1 MWQAESRPDRGIKIF
16 TGSAILLP
24 LRARSEAVRKR
35 LFKGRKQHR
44 KAGLLPALT
53 PLCINQTRITTMPTF
68 TDKLTCGTIAFFA
81 TIFVSFGQANSP
93 APDSNE
99 KTAVKAPSGPS
110 TNPAKS
116 ADKSE
121 SAVAPVTVVQ
131 ATSATSTPAAVKP
144 APPQPSTST
153 PATTTIP
160 PVAADTATESGGV
173 GVREFQG
180 DDVGQ
185 VLRLLARQA
194 KVNMVVSDQVTGT
207 VTMRLEDVTA
217 VQAIAIIVKAKGLF
231 MDQIDHVYYIKTPAE
246 KTAEPT
252 ESDSYQFSYSRAKEV
267 APLLA
272 SQLSSKDPPQ
282 FDERTNTI
290 FFRETRSNIDTV
302 RKLLVTID
310 KPTKQVMIEA
320 RWVEV
325 PATRKQ
331 SYGINGAGVVGS
343 SSNAK
348 TISYG
353 APASSSGSSSSTSG
367 NVPLSDLALGN
378 AANHNILGNFSQL
391 ALGQFAIL
399 SVPQMSATLLLL
411 NEESDAE
418 FLANPRVVT
427 ADNLQAKIEIN
438 RAQPVPQLNFNEQ
451 TATAVFGGF
460 QDKKFGNTLI
470 VTPSI
475 NKDNFVTM
483 KVKPEISNKV
493 GDSTFVFAGATVSSP
508 IIDTRTLESNVLIRS
523 GDTLAIGGLLQDEV
537 GKARNKVPLLGDV
550 PVLGYLFQERLNN
563 RVKRNL
569 LVFVTPTIINSKY
582 GTGLED
588 QVNGLHHVGEE
599 YSDINGWR
607 NNAKGAVRLVPTGH
621 RQVVADYPKPGTP
634 PPPAMGEQDVQF
646 KSSAK
651 DRDF

>member
-1 MWQAESRPDRGIKIF
+1 
-16 TGSAILLP
+16 
-24 LRARSEAVRKR
+24 
-35 LFKGRKQHR
+35 
-44 KAGLLPALT
+44 
-53 PLCINQTRITTMPTF
+53 MPTF
-68 TDKLTCGTIAFFA
+68 TDKLTCATIAFFA
-81 TIFVSFGQANSP
+81 TIFVSFGQANPP

-121 SAVAPVTVVQ
+121 SVAAPVTVVQ
-131 ATSATSTPAAVKP
+131 ATSATSTPAVVKP
-144 APPQPSTST
+144 AAPQPSTST
-153 PATTTIP
+153 PATTTVP
-160 PVAADTATESGGV
+160 PIAADTATESGGV
-173 GVREFQG
+173 GVRDFQG

-194 KVNMVVSDQVTGT
+194 KINMVVSDQVTGT

-217 VQAIAIIVKAKGLF
+217 LQAIAIIVKAKGLF

-320 RWVEV
+320 RLVEV
-325 PATRKQ
+325 TANPLQ
-331 SYGINGAGVVGS
+331 SYGIDWSGTVGS
-343 SSNAK
+343 ASQGK
-348 TISYG
+348 TFSYG
-353 APASSSGSSSSTSG
+353 APRSASSTTSTGG
-367 NVPLSDLALGN
+367 NIPLSDLALGN
-378 AANHNILGNFSQL
+378 PANPNILGNFSKL
-391 ALGQFAIL
+391 IPGQFAIL
-399 SVPQMSATLLLL
+399 SVPQMSATLRFL
-411 NEESDAE
+411 NEDADAE

-451 TATAVFGGF
+451 TATAVCGGF

-475 NKDNFVTM
+475 NKDNFVTL

-607 NNAKGAVRLVPTGH
+607 NNAKGVVRLVPTGH

>member
-1 MWQAESRPDRGIKIF
+1 MA
-16 TGSAILLP
+16 
-24 LRARSEAVRKR
+24 
-35 LFKGRKQHR
+35 
-44 KAGLLPALT
+44 
-53 PLCINQTRITTMPTF
+53 TF
-68 TDKLTCGTIAFFA
+68 TFKLTCGTIAFLA
-81 TIFVSFGQANSP
+81 AISVSFGQATSP
-93 APDSNE
+93 APESTE
-99 KTAVKAPSGPS
+99 KKAGNANS
-110 TNPAKS
+110 AKN
-116 ADKSE
+116 ADKSQ
-121 SAVAPVTVVQ
+121 SVPGPLTVVQ
-131 ATSATSTPAAVKP
+131 ATSATSTPAAK
-144 APPQPSTST
+144 APQPSTST
-153 PATTTIP
+153 PATTVP
-160 PVAADTATESGGV
+160 PPAAAESATESGGV

-217 VQAIAIIVKAKGLF
+217 LQAIAIIVKAKGLS

-272 SQLSSKDPPQ
+272 SQLASKDPPQ

-290 FFRETRSNIDTV
+290 FFRETRSNLDNI

-320 RWVEV
+320 RLVEV
-325 PATRKQ
+325 TANPQQ
-331 SYGINGAGVVGS
+331 SYGIDWSGVVGS
-343 SSNAK
+343 ASNGK
-348 TISYG
+348 TFQYG
-353 APASSSGSSSSTSG
+353 GPTTSSSGGGTGNNSTFNG
-367 NVPLSDLALGN
+367 AVGPLPLGN
-378 AANHNILGNFSQL
+378 PNNPNFLGSFGHL
-391 ALGQFAIL
+391 AFGQFAIL
-399 SVPQMSATLLLL
+399 TVPQMSATLRLL
-411 NEESDAE
+411 NEDSDAE

-475 NKDNFVTM
+475 NKDNFVTL

-508 IIDTRTLESNVLIRS
+508 IIDTRSLDSNVLIHS

-537 GKARNKVPLLGDV
+537 AKARNKVPLIGDV
-550 PVLGYLFQERLNN
+550 PVLGYLFQNHLNS
-563 RVKRNL
+563 RTKRNL
-569 LVFVTPTIINSKY
+569 LVFVTPTIISSKY

-588 QVNGLHHVGEE
+588 QVSGLHHVGEE
-599 YSDINGWR
+599 YADINGWR
-607 NNAKGAVRLVPTGH
+607 NNAKGAVRLVPTGN

-634 PPPAMGEQDVQF
+634 PPPAMGEEIQF

>member
-1 MWQAESRPDRGIKIF
+1 
-16 TGSAILLP
+16 
-24 LRARSEAVRKR
+24 
-35 LFKGRKQHR
+35 
-44 KAGLLPALT
+44 
-53 PLCINQTRITTMPTF
+53 MPTF
-68 TDKLTCGTIAFFA
+68 TDKLTYGTIAFFA
-81 TIFVSFGQANSP
+81 AIFVSFGQASLP
-93 APDSNE
+93 APDSNPDQQ
-99 KTAVKAPSGPS
+99 TAKAPSGPS

-116 ADKSE
+116 ADKSA
-121 SAVAPVTVVQ
+121 SAASPLTVVQ
-131 ATSATSTPAAVKP
+131 ATSTTSTPAAVKP

-153 PATTTIP
+153 PATTTVP
-160 PVAADTATESGGV
+160 PVAADTVTESGGV

-194 KVNMVVSDQVTGT
+194 KINMVVSDQVTGT

-217 VQAIAIIVKAKGLF
+217 LQAIAIITKAKGLF

-252 ESDSYQFSYSRAKEV
+252 ESDSYQFSYSRAKDV
-267 APLLA
+267 SPLLA

-290 FFRETRSNIDTV
+290 FFRETRSNIDSV

-320 RWVEV
+320 RLVEV
-325 PATRKQ
+325 TANPQQ
-331 SYGINGAGVVGS
+331 SYGIDWSGVVGS
-343 SSNAK
+343 ASQGK
-348 TISYG
+348 TFSYG
-353 APASSSGSSSSTSG
+353 APRTTSSTGTGG
-367 NVPLSDLALGN
+367 NIPLSDLALGN
-378 AANHNILGNFSQL
+378 PANPNILGNFSKL
-391 ALGQFAIL
+391 IPGQFAIL
-399 SVPQMSATLLLL
+399 SVPQMSATLRFL
-411 NEESDAE
+411 NEDADAE
-418 FLANPRVVT
+418 FLANPRIVT

-508 IIDTRTLESNVLIRS
+508 IIDTRALESNVLIRS
-523 GDTLAIGGLLQDEV
+523 GDTLAIGGLIQDEV
-537 GKARNKVPLLGDV
+537 AKAHNKVPLLGDV
-550 PVLGYLFQERLNN
+550 PVLGYLFQNHLNA
-563 RVKRNL
+563 RTKRNL
-569 LVFVTPTIINSKY
+569 LVFVTPTIIDSKY

-588 QVNGLHHVGEE
+588 QVSGLHHVGEE

-607 NNAKGAVRLVPTGH
+607 NNAQGAVRLVPTGH

>member
-1 MWQAESRPDRGIKIF
+1 MA
-16 TGSAILLP
+16 
-24 LRARSEAVRKR
+24 
-35 LFKGRKQHR
+35 
-44 KAGLLPALT
+44 
-53 PLCINQTRITTMPTF
+53 TF
-68 TDKLTCGTIAFFA
+68 TFKLTCGTIAFLA
-81 TIFVSFGQANSP
+81 AISVSFGQATSP
-93 APDSNE
+93 APESTE
-99 KTAVKAPSGPS
+99 KTAGNANS
-110 TNPAKS
+110 TKN
-116 ADKSE
+116 ADKSQ
-121 SAVAPVTVVQ
+121 SVPAPLTVVQ
-131 ATSATSTPAAVKP
+131 ATSATSTPAAKG
-144 APPQPSTST
+144 PQPSTST
-153 PATTTIP
+153 PATTVP
-160 PVAADTATESGGV
+160 PPAATESATESGGV

-217 VQAIAIIVKAKGLF
+217 LQAIAIIVKAKGLS

-272 SQLSSKDPPQ
+272 SQLASKDPPQ

-290 FFRETRSNIDTV
+290 FFRETRSNLDNI

-320 RWVEV
+320 RLVEV
-325 PATRKQ
+325 TANPQQ
-331 SYGINGAGVVGS
+331 SYGIDWSGVVGS
-343 SSNAK
+343 ASNGK
-348 TISYG
+348 TFQYG
-353 APASSSGSSSSTSG
+353 GPTTSSSGGGTGNNSTFNG
-367 NVPLSDLALGN
+367 AVGPLPLGN
-378 AANHNILGNFSQL
+378 PNNPNFLGSFGHL
-391 ALGQFAIL
+391 AFGQFAIL
-399 SVPQMSATLLLL
+399 TVPQMSATLRLL
-411 NEESDAE
+411 NEDSDAE

-475 NKDNFVTM
+475 NKDNFVTL

-508 IIDTRTLESNVLIRS
+508 IIDTRSLDSNVLIHS

-537 GKARNKVPLLGDV
+537 AKARNKVPLIGDV
-550 PVLGYLFQERLNN
+550 PVLGYLFQNHLNS
-563 RVKRNL
+563 RTKRNL
-569 LVFVTPTIINSKY
+569 LVFVTPTIISSKY

-588 QVNGLHHVGEE
+588 QVSGLHHVGEE
-599 YSDINGWR
+599 YADINGWR
-607 NNAKGAVRLVPTGH
+607 NNAKGAVRLVPTGN

-634 PPPAMGEQDVQF
+634 PPPAMGEEIQF

>member
-1 MWQAESRPDRGIKIF
+1 MA
-16 TGSAILLP
+16 
-24 LRARSEAVRKR
+24 
-35 LFKGRKQHR
+35 
-44 KAGLLPALT
+44 
-53 PLCINQTRITTMPTF
+53 TF
-68 TDKLTCGTIAFFA
+68 TFKLTCGTIAFLA
-81 TIFVSFGQANSP
+81 AISVSFGQATSP
-93 APDSNE
+93 APESSE
-99 KTAVKAPSGPS
+99 KKAGNANS
-110 TNPAKS
+110 AKN
-116 ADKSE
+116 ADKNQS
-121 SAVAPVTVVQ
+121 VPAPLTVVQ
-131 ATSATSTPAAVKP
+131 ATSATSTPAAK
-144 APPQPSTST
+144 APQPSTST
-153 PATTTIP
+153 PATTVP
-160 PVAADTATESGGV
+160 PPAAAESATESGGV

-217 VQAIAIIVKAKGLF
+217 LQAIAIIVKAKGLF

-272 SQLSSKDPPQ
+272 SQLASKDPPQ

-290 FFRETRSNIDTV
+290 FFRETRSNLDNI

-320 RWVEV
+320 RLVEV
-325 PATRKQ
+325 TANPQQ
-331 SYGINGAGVVGS
+331 SYGIDWSGVVGS
-343 SSNAK
+343 ASNGK
-348 TISYG
+348 TFQYG
-353 APASSSGSSSSTSG
+353 GPTTSSSGGGTGNNSTFNG
-367 NVPLSDLALGN
+367 AVGPLPLGN
-378 AANHNILGNFSQL
+378 PNNPNFLGSFGHL
-391 ALGQFAIL
+391 AFGQFAIL
-399 SVPQMSATLLLL
+399 TVPQMSATLRLL
-411 NEESDAE
+411 NEDSDAE

-475 NKDNFVTM
+475 NKDNFVTL

-508 IIDTRTLESNVLIRS
+508 IIDTRSLDSNVLIHS

-537 GKARNKVPLLGDV
+537 AKARNKVPLIGDV
-550 PVLGYLFQERLNN
+550 PVLGYLFQNHLNS

-569 LVFVTPTIINSKY
+569 LVFVTPTIITSKY

-588 QVNGLHHVGEE
+588 QVSGLPETG
-599 YSDINGWR
+599 
-607 NNAKGAVRLVPTGH
+607 NAAATRDGRRDSIQEFSQGSRLLVFSGMW
-621 RQVVADYPKPGTP
+621 G
-634 PPPAMGEQDVQF
+634 
-646 KSSAK
+646 
-651 DRDF
+651 

>member
-1 MWQAESRPDRGIKIF
+1 MA
-16 TGSAILLP
+16 
-24 LRARSEAVRKR
+24 
-35 LFKGRKQHR
+35 
-44 KAGLLPALT
+44 
-53 PLCINQTRITTMPTF
+53 TF
-68 TDKLTCGTIAFFA
+68 TFKLTCGTIAFLA
-81 TIFVSFGQANSP
+81 AISVSLGQATSP
-93 APDSNE
+93 APGSTE
-99 KTAVKAPSGPS
+99 KAPANADS
-110 TNPAKS
+110 AKNV
-116 ADKSE
+116 DKTQS
-121 SAVAPVTVVQ
+121 VAAPLTVVQ
-131 ATSATSTPAAVKP
+131 ATSATSAPP
-144 APPQPSTST
+144 APKAAAPQPSTST
-153 PATTTIP
+153 PATTVVP
-160 PVAADTATESGGV
+160 PAAADSAVESGGV

-217 VQAIAIIVKAKGLF
+217 LQAIAIIVKAKGLF
-231 MDQIDHVYYIKTPAE
+231 LDQIDHVYYIKTAAE

-272 SQLSSKDPPQ
+272 SQLQSKDPPQ

-290 FFRETRSNIDTV
+290 FFRETRSNLDSV

-320 RWVEV
+320 RLVEV
-325 PATRKQ
+325 TANPQQ
-331 SYGINGAGVVGS
+331 SYGIDWAGTFGSFANG
-343 SSNAK
+343 K
-348 TISYG
+348 TFTYG
-353 APASSSGSSSSTSG
+353 APGTTNTNG
-367 NVPLSDLALGN
+367 TVTTGDLALGN
-378 AANHNILGNFSQL
+378 PNNPNFLGSFGKL
-391 ALGQFAIL
+391 AFGQFAIL
-399 SVPQMSATLLLL
+399 TVPQMSATLRLL
-411 NEESDAE
+411 NEDTDAE
-418 FLANPRVVT
+418 FLANPRIVT

-493 GDSTFVFAGATVSSP
+493 GDSTFVFAGATVASP

-537 GKARNKVPLLGDV
+537 AKARNKVPLLGDV
-550 PVLGYLFQERLNN
+550 PILGYVFQNHLNS

-569 LVFVTPTIINSKY
+569 LVFVTPTIITSKY

-588 QVNGLHHVGEE
+588 QVSGLHHVGEE
-599 YSDINGWR
+599 YADINGWR
-607 NNAKGAVRLVPTGH
+607 NNAKGAVRLVPTGN

-634 PPPAMGEQDVQF
+634 PPPAMGEDVQF

>member
-1 MWQAESRPDRGIKIF
+1 MA
-16 TGSAILLP
+16 
-24 LRARSEAVRKR
+24 
-35 LFKGRKQHR
+35 
-44 KAGLLPALT
+44 
-53 PLCINQTRITTMPTF
+53 TF
-68 TDKLTCGTIAFFA
+68 TFKLTCGTIAFLA
-81 TIFVSFGQANSP
+81 AISVSFGQTTAP
-93 APDSNE
+93 APESTE
-99 KTAVKAPSGPS
+99 KTAAK
-110 TNPAKS
+110 TNSAKS
-116 ADKSE
+116 TDKSE
-121 SAVAPVTVVQ
+121 SVAAPLTVVQ
-131 ATSATSTPAAVKP
+131 ATSATSAPAAPKTAV
-144 APPQPSTST
+144 PQPSTST
-153 PATTTIP
+153 PATTLAP
-160 PVAADTATESGGV
+160 PAAADSVTESGGV

-217 VQAIAIIVKAKGLF
+217 LQAIAIIVKAKGLSL
-231 MDQIDHVYYIKTPAE
+231 DQIDHVYYIKTPAE

-272 SQLSSKDPPQ
+272 SQLASKDPPQ

-290 FFRETRSNIDTV
+290 FFRETRSNLDNV

-320 RWVEV
+320 RLVEV
-325 PATRKQ
+325 TANPTQ
-331 SYGINGAGVVGS
+331 SYGIDWSGVVGS
-343 SSNAK
+343 ASNGK
-348 TISYG
+348 TFSYG
-353 APASSSGSSSSTSG
+353 APGSTSGSNTSG
-367 NVPLSDLALGN
+367 NVPLSDFALGN
-378 AANHNILGNFSQL
+378 PANPNILGNFSKL
-391 ALGQFAIL
+391 IPGQFAIL
-399 SVPQMSATLLLL
+399 SVPQMSATLRLL
-411 NEESDAE
+411 NEDNDAE
-418 FLANPRVVT
+418 FLANPRIVT

-475 NKDNFVTM
+475 NKDNFVTL

-537 GKARNKVPLLGDV
+537 AKARNKVPFIGDV
-550 PVLGYLFQERLNN
+550 PVLGYLFQNHLNS

-569 LVFVTPTIINSKY
+569 LVFVTPTIITSKY

-599 YSDINGWR
+599 YADINGWR
-607 NNAKGAVRLVPTGH
+607 NNAKGAVRLVPTGN
-621 RQVVADYPKPGTP
+621 RQAVADYPKPGTP
-634 PPPAMGEQDVQF
+634 PPPAAGEDVQF

>member
-1 MWQAESRPDRGIKIF
+1 
-16 TGSAILLP
+16 
-24 LRARSEAVRKR
+24 
-35 LFKGRKQHR
+35 
-44 KAGLLPALT
+44 
-53 PLCINQTRITTMPTF
+53 MPTF

-93 APDSNE
+93 APASNE
-99 KTAVKAPSGPS
+99 KTAVKAPSRPS

-116 ADKSE
+116 AEKSE
-121 SAVAPVTVVQ
+121 SAAAPQTLVQ
-131 ATSATSTPAAVKP
+131 ATSATSTPAAGKP
-144 APPQPSTST
+144 TPPQPSTST

-160 PVAADTATESGGV
+160 PVAAESVTESGGV

-194 KVNMVVSDQVTGT
+194 KINMVVSDQVTGT

-217 VQAIAIIVKAKGLF
+217 LQAIAIIVKAKGLS

-252 ESDSYQFSYSRAKEV
+252 ESDSYQFSYSRAKDV
-267 APLLA
+267 SPLLA

-290 FFRETRSNIDTV
+290 FFRETRSNIDSV

-320 RWVEV
+320 RLVEV
-325 PATRKQ
+325 TANPQQ
-331 SYGINGAGVVGS
+331 SYGIDWSGVVGS
-343 SSNAK
+343 ASQGK
-348 TISYG
+348 TFSYG
-353 APASSSGSSSSTSG
+353 APRTTSSAGTGG
-367 NVPLSDLALGN
+367 NIPLSDLALGDP
-378 AANHNILGNFSQL
+378 ANHNILGNFSKL
-391 ALGQFAIL
+391 IPGQVAIL
-399 SVPQMSATLLLL
+399 SVPQMSSTLRFL
-411 NEESDAE
+411 NEDADAE
-418 FLANPRVVT
+418 FLANPRIVT

-493 GDSTFVFAGATVSSP
+493 GDSTFVFAGATVASP

-523 GDTLAIGGLLQDEV
+523 GDTLAIGGLIQDEV